1 MDRLPTAMGKRKP
14 IEAILQ
20 QFLAARQRLLNEK
33 ADIERKLRTIH
44 DTLAEKS
51 ISLEFEPPVLR
62 RPPHRPVN
70 DSKKQMRSKE
80 LPSASTTASRAPQD
94 PSGPEPVL
102 PAENIV
108 ALPASGSPPNG
119 SAALEAPLM
128 PPEEQMIELQGSN
141 AALPEDEQKS
151 PPPKLDRIALLR
163 AVNKLIDENPEEL
176 PSFKSA
182 GIPPIT
188 QRQLID
194 VKDLFPAA
202 EDLSQETARDTL
214 MSLSLGN
221 ALLRNQE
228 IKDFIV
234 KHGIQTIGA
243 LIAAIPQMEELKK
256 REQVLLLARL
266 SRRLHLLTEGLMQ
279 SPEPEPQMA
288 SPENSVLEQSEEVL
302 QTARP

>member
-1 MDRLPTAMGKRKP
+1 MGKRKP

-20 QFLAARQRLLNEK
+20 EFLAARQRLLNEK
-33 ADIERKLRTIH
+33 ADIERKLRTIN

-62 RPPHRPVN
+62 RTPHRPVN
-70 DSKKQMRSKE
+70 DSKKQMRSKV
-80 LPSASTTASRAPQD
+80 LPSASTTASTVPQIT
-94 PSGPEPVL
+94 SGPEPVL

-108 ALPASGSPPNG
+108 ALPASVPPPNG
-119 SAALEAPLM
+119 SAALEAPMM
-128 PPEEQMIELQGSN
+128 PPEKQTVERQDLN
-141 AALPEDEQKS
+141 VALPEDEQKG
-151 PPPKLDRIALLR
+151 PPPKPDRIELLR

-188 QRQLID
+188 QRQLIE
-194 VKDLFPAA
+194 VKDLFPTA
-202 EDLSQETARDTL
+202 EDLSPEIARDTL

-228 IKDFIV
+228 IRDFIV

-256 REQVLLLARL
+256 REQVLLFARL

-279 SPEPEPQMA
+279 STEPEPQMV
-288 SPENSVLEQSEEVL
+288 SPENSVLEQSEEIL
-302 QTARP
+302 RTARP

>member
-1 MDRLPTAMGKRKP
+1 
-14 IEAILQ
+14 LQ

-80 LPSASTTASRAPQD
+80 LPSASTTASSAPQD

-108 ALPASGSPPNG
+108 ALPATVPPPNG

-141 AALPEDEQKS
+141 AALPEDEHKS

-163 AVNKLIDENPEEL
+163 AVNKLIDENP
-176 PSFKSA
+176 
-182 GIPPIT
+182 
-188 QRQLID
+188 
-194 VKDLFPAA
+194 
-202 EDLSQETARDTL
+202 
-214 MSLSLGN
+214 
-221 ALLRNQE
+221 
-228 IKDFIV
+228 
-234 KHGIQTIGA
+234 
-243 LIAAIPQMEELKK
+243 
-256 REQVLLLARL
+256 
-266 SRRLHLLTEGLMQ
+266 
-279 SPEPEPQMA
+279 
-288 SPENSVLEQSEEVL
+288 
-302 QTARP
+302 